1 MLLHIANRKSLK
13 TESLYSTF
21 RNSVTFYYNAWS
33 FGVLCSSR
41 YLDIEAKSIISCN
54 RNKHKWTFSKYNK
67 RIIYYSKRNTFL
79 SFVLRCV
86 NLIIKPAK
94 EKTITEKCIRTTEI
108 LINAMEEK
116 EINERVN
123 AHEKQLRSEYI
134 DVMYALSLLF
144 DDIV

>member
-1 MLLHIANRKSLK
+1 MLLHIANRKRLK
-13 TESLYSTF
+13 TESLYSTL
-21 RNSVTFYYNAWS
+21 RNSVNFYYNEWS
-33 FGVLCSSR
+33 FGVLCPSQ
-41 YLDIEAKSIISCN
+41 YLDIETINIISCN
-54 RNKHKWTFSKYNK
+54 RNKHKWTFSKHNK
-67 RIIYYSKRNTFL
+67 RIIYYFKRNTFI
-79 SFVLRCV
+79 SFVLRYV

-134 DVMYALSLLF
+134 DVMYSLSLF
-144 DDIV
+144 FYDIV